1 MSVSPMRSHF
11 FNWDVK
17 HLCVYSYELFCSTS
31 TADIKMGKQSGN
43 LD

>member
-1 MSVSPMRSHF
+1 MSMSSMRSHF

-17 HLCVYSYELFCSTS
+17 YFCVYSYELSSSTS
-31 TADIKMGKQSGN
+31 TADIKMGKQSAN